1 MRINLPS
8 NTPANVVKRI
18 RAIVRDEKL
27 FNAYFPQATAIRL
40 TNPIGV
46 VSFTGKGSDSVAA
59 QRFFRI
65 LINLLSQQSQS

>member
-1 MRINLPS
+1 MRINLPH
-8 NTPANVVKRI
+8 NTPTATVKRI
-18 RAIVRDEKL
+18 RESVRDEKL

-65 LINLLSQQSQS
+65 LINLLSQQS